1 MLVTWLPTRW
11 RDWCIS
17 EDDKKG
23 IEPIFI
29 CEKWEKCFYYV
40 SIVFDLEV
48 SKHFGTKNYV

>member
-1 MLVTWLPTRW
+1 MPVAWLPTRW
-11 RDWCIS
+11 QDWCIS

-29 CEKWEKCFYYV
+29 SEKWEKCFYYV
-40 SIVFDLEV
+40 SAVFDLEV